1 MTLTTHNSIALAV
14 VIGLTIGANAAMA
27 DSAADMLPAKYKEAG
42 VLTLATDAKYPPFA
56 TIDDSGKIVGFEA
69 DLWQA
74 IGEKLGVKVEAQSVA
89 FESLITGVQS
99 GRWDVAMAAIT
110 DNPVRE
116 EVISFAT
123 YGYTLPSAYALQTN
137 AEITD
142 DILSLC
148 GQKGAAQ
155 TGTEF
160 LDIITDIIAGQC
172 EAAGKTAPTV
182 SEYGTND
189 GVILALYSGRTDF
202 VITAAAS
209 ANEIADKSPNPIR
222 VLTDESFP
230 RVPSGIVFRKDADD
244 LGVALVE
251 AVKEIMADGTY
262 AKIYNAWGIPS
273 MQMTHAPSINQATN
287 GIPD

>member
-1 MTLTTHNSIALAV
+1 MLAGSATLAE
-14 VIGLTIGANAAMA
+14 
-27 DSAADMLPAKYKEAG
+27 SAADMLPAEIKEAG

-56 TIDDSGKIVGFEA
+56 TIDDTGTIVGFEA

-74 IGEKLGVKVEAQSVA
+74 IGEKLGVEVEAQSVA

-99 GRWDVAMAAIT
+99 GRWNVAMAAIT

-116 EVISFAT
+116 EVVSFAS

-155 TGTEF
+155 SGTEF
-160 LDIITDIIAGQC
+160 LDIITDIIGDQC
-172 EAAGKTAPTV
+172 EAAGKPAPEV

-189 GVILALYSGRTDF
+189 GVILALYSARTDF

-209 ANEIADKSPNPIR
+209 ANEIADKSPHPIR
-222 VLTDESFP
+222 VLTDDSFP

-244 LGVALVE
+244 LGAALVA

-262 AKIYNAWGIPS
+262 ADIYTSWGIPS